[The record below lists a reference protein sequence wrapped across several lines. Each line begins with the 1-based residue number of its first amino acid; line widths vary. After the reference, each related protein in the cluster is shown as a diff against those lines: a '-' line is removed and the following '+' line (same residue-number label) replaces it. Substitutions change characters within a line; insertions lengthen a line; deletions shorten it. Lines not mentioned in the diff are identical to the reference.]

1 MKKLAT
7 LSLLAVAAFAI
18 SACGPTVKDYDGTE
32 VQGVSE
38 DKILVG
44 NTAATTG
51 AFATVGVPFNQGLE
65 AALKVYNDQGGFNGK
80 KVELLHYDDK
90 FDGALGLTY
99 TKKLVEDDKVFSL
112 LGHFGTNTVVST
124 VDYIKEVGVPMF
136 YGVTGVPQLYQEKAE
151 GYNRAVMSVQPIF
164 SGEGKVLLARALA
177 TTEGNYGLGGS
188 KVGVISTTD
197 DVGLGMKEAIKVEAD
212 KLVNGT
218 VVYVETQAEAGTN
231 HAAAVQALKNAGVDT
246 IIIAANQVP
255 FGEILTY
262 IRDANIK
269 ANILTSYLSANAV
282 TLGQL
287 EESGAINADRPTY
300 TNAWLD
306 ITSEKGYNDYLAYA
320 ATCFYYYGITDQT
333 DVTHPDWQNAFNLG
347 INSYAMAGY
356 VCGAMFVDALK
367 RVAEAGKELTWKNF
381 IDEVEDGRMNVPM
394 GGSIDFSEGKR
405 HGITDLA
412 LNRANKDA
420 EGGAGLDAVDGIRT
434 LDEIWAQIP
443 ASLKK

>member
-7 LSLLAVAAFAI
+7 LSLLAVAAMAI
-18 SACGPTVKDYDGTE
+18 TACGPSVKDYDGTE
-32 VQGVSE
+32 VQGINE
-38 DKILVG
+38 TTILVG

-51 AFATVGVPFNQGLE
+51 AFATVGVPFNDGLK
-65 AALKVYNDQGGFNGK
+65 AALKVYNDAGGFKGK
-80 KVELLHYDDK
+80 KVELKHYDDG
-90 FDGALGLTY
+90 FDGAVGYTY
-99 TKKLVEDDKVFSL
+99 TKQLVEDDKVFAL

-124 VDYIKEVGVPMF
+124 VDYIKEKGIPMF

-151 GYNRAVMSVQPIF
+151 GYNRSVMSVQPIF

-177 TTEGNYGLGGS
+177 AKDGGIGLGGS

-197 DVGLGMKEAIKVEAD
+197 DVGLGMKEAIKVQA
-212 KLVNGT
+212 KSLKNG
-218 VVYVETQAEAGTN
+218 VVTYVETQAEAGTN
-231 HAAAVQALKNAGVDT
+231 HAAAVQTLKNAGVDT

-262 IRDANIK
+262 IKDAGIK

-306 ITSEKGYNDYLAYA
+306 ITSEKGMTDYLAYA
-320 ATCFYYYGITDQT
+320 ATCFYYYGVDQS
-333 DVTHPDWQNAFNLG
+333 DVTNPAWQDAFNLG
-347 INSYAMAGY
+347 INSYAMAGF
-356 VCGAMFVDALK
+356 VAGAMFTEALK
-367 RVAEAGKELTWKNF
+367 RVDEANKDLTWKNF

-412 LNRANKDA
+412 LNRANKNS

-434 LDEIWAQIP
+434 LDEIWAKIP
-443 ASLKK
+443 ASLLK